1 MQHPLRR
8 LVAPACA
15 SVLLVPLMAG
25 DVGAIANEP
34 GSGRPVAADTGTG
47 TAGSVQGHADP
58 GGDDADGLRVRSQ
71 ELELDDDLLT
81 VELPHEPEMV
91 ILDDL
96 ALGTDVRV
104 RSRNQGAWSDW
115 VDLHVTDEEAPDGV
129 PGGEGWGDD
138 SAGIGP
144 VWLGRGADQ
153 IQIERHHDAAAAVAD
168 PDHGTSHGTDDGVHD
183 GDDGEPFRLESLE
196 VLDTPSVAEQRPR
209 GIRAA
214 ATSAAAGASF
224 IRSRSAWATAGM
236 GWADDNGG
244 CGSSPLATAD
254 IKAMVVHHTAG
265 TNGYSQADVPA
276 VIRGIWRYHVQSRG
290 WCDVA
295 YNFFVDRFGG
305 VWEGR
310 QGGIDRP
317 IVGGHTFGH
326 NSQTTGVAQLG
337 DFDKVGSPSAMTAST
352 AKLIGWKL
360 GIHGV
365 DPTGRTS
372 LTNRASSSTP
382 KGVAPGASI
391 EVPTVPGHRD
401 LGSTA
406 CPGGNTYSKLSS
418 IRSDARVGAH
428 AAVLHDTFL
437 GTEPSQSQYDAWR
450 TYAFRNGLDDTAR
463 QMSRS
468 TEYAGPMVDD
478 LYERVLQRESE
489 ASGRAYWIRRIQ
501 GGEGLRDISI
511 GFYASAERYIKS
523 GNTAE
528 SYVRGLYRD
537 ILHREADEGGLADW
551 TGRLRRGASLTH
563 VAGGFFGSPESR
575 ADRVNRLYRSI
586 LDREV
591 DASGRR
597 TWSQYLLRNDDLDLA
612 AHLTGSLEYYQK
624 NLG

>member
-1 MQHPLRR
+1 MQHSLRR
-8 LVAPACA
+8 LVASACA
-15 SVLLVPLMAG
+15 SVLLVPLLAG
-25 DVGAIANEP
+25 DVGAITEAP
-34 GSGRPVAADTGTG
+34 GSDRPGAAVPD
-47 TAGSVQGHADP
+47 AGPVQGHPDP

-71 ELELDDDLLT
+71 ELELDDGLLT
-81 VELPHEPEMV
+81 VDLPQEPEMV
-91 ILDDL
+91 ILDEL
-96 ALGTDVRV
+96 PLGTDIRV
-104 RSRNQGAWSDW
+104 RSRNDGAWSEW
-115 VDLHVTDEEAPDGV
+115 LDLHVTDQEAPDGV
-129 PGGEGWGDD
+129 PGGEGSADD

-153 IQIERHHDAAAAVAD
+153 IQIERHELAAAAVAD
-168 PDHGTSHGTDDGVHD
+168 HDDETGD
-183 GDDGEPFRLESLE
+183 GDEPFRLESLE
-196 VLDTPSVAEQRPR
+196 VLDTPSVAEQRPQ
-209 GIRAA
+209 GIRAV
-214 ATSAAAGASF
+214 ATSVAAGSEF
-224 IRSRSAWATAGM
+224 IRSRSTWATSGM
-236 GWADDNGG
+236 GWAEYNSG
-244 CGSSPLATAD
+244 CGSSPRAAAD

-265 TNGYSQADVPA
+265 TNGYTQADVPA
-276 VIRGIWRYHVQSRG
+276 VIRGVWRYHVQNRG

-310 QGGIDRP
+310 QGGIDEP

-326 NSQTTGVAQLG
+326 NTETTGVAQLG
-337 DFDKVGSPSAMTAST
+337 NFDTLGAPSAMTAAT
-352 AKLIGWKL
+352 AKLVGWKL

-365 DPTGRTS
+365 DPTGRTK
-372 LTNRASSSTP
+372 LTNKASSSTS
-382 KGVAPGASI
+382 KGLAPGASI

-401 LGSTA
+401 LGSTS
-406 CPGGNTYSKLSS
+406 CPGGSTYGKLST
-418 IRSDARVGAH
+418 IRADARVGAH
-428 AAVLHDTFL
+428 TAVLHDTFL
-437 GTEPSQSQYDAWR
+437 GTEPTQSQYDAWR

-468 TEYAGPMVDD
+468 KEYAGPMVDD
-478 LYERVLQRESE
+478 LYERVLQREPD
-489 ASGRAYWIRRIQ
+489 ASGRVYWIGKIQ
-501 GGEGLRDISI
+501 DGEGLRDISI
-511 GFYASAERYIKS
+511 GFYASSERYIDS

-597 TWSQYLLRNDDLDLA
+597 TWSDYLLRNDDLDLA

-624 NLG
+624 NLA